1 VPLHAQTHNL
11 PVMVTRCLKKQQSYC
26 SCKLY
31 VRSDDLDPRLVTA
44 LLGVEPSEAYLKGE
58 HKILRVNR
66 ESPGKPSNLI
76 IRTGT
81 WRLDINEEKKWSWD
95 AAAQLE
101 YWCAFLTSREAAVR
115 ELQAHCYEVMVDC
128 YIDEGP
134 IVYVDLSGALMQSLG
149 NLVVALKFGFYDGEN
164 LQAEKTQC

>member
-1 VPLHAQTHNL
+1 MSEETAE
-11 PVMVTRCLKKQQSYC
+11 YC

-31 VRSDDLDPRLVTA
+31 VRGDDLDPQLVTT

-66 ESPGKPSNLI
+66 ESPAKPSNLI
-76 IRTGT
+76 VRTGT
-81 WRLDINEEKKWSWD
+81 WRLDVAEEKKRSWD

-101 YWCAFLTSREAAVR
+101 YWCAFLMSREAAVR
-115 ELQAHCYEVMVDC
+115 ELQAHGYEVMVDC

-134 IVYVDLSGALMQSLG
+134 IVYLDLSVALMQALG
-149 NLVVALKFGFYDGEN
+149 NLGVALKFGFYDGEN
-164 LQAEKTQC
+164 LQAEKTP

>member
-1 VPLHAQTHNL
+1 MSEETAE
-11 PVMVTRCLKKQQSYC
+11 YC

-31 VRSDDLDPRLVTA
+31 VRSDDLDPQLVTA
-44 LLGVEPSEAYLKGE
+44 LSGVEPSEAYLKGE

-76 IRTGT
+76 VRTGT
-81 WRLDINEEKKWSWD
+81 WRLDVDEEKKWSWD

-115 ELQAHCYEVMVDC
+115 ELRAHGYEVMVDC

-134 IVYVDLSGALMQSLG
+134 IVYVDLSVALMQALG
-149 NLVVALKFGFYDGEN
+149 NLGVALKFGFYDGEN